1 MKVFEL
7 LEKFWEQVAEL
18 LAYVRYCAGQ
28 DVSTAVCRDFWLGTV
43 YTAVGIGLLVAIVI
57 GKKVLRERLELRRN
71 KTKLEARQR
80 QEEEAAK
87 RHAALSAAVA
97 PAADV
102 SRKELGASDSSD
114 ELLRTA
120 QRRRHDPLLSCLI
133 EVARLHDRS
142 MSPDSFL
149 AGLPLPE
156 GRLTPSVFRRA
167 AARAGLASR
176 VSKRPL
182 EKIYDELLPVILL
195 LEGNDACT
203 LLGWNQERTEARV
216 VFSEAGQ
223 GESTIAVERLA
234 ERYAGFCI
242 FVRPRFRFDQRTPE
256 LGRVVVRHWFW
267 GAFAENWGLYKD
279 VLLAALIINLAA
291 VALPLFTMNVY
302 DRVVPNRAV
311 ETLWALS
318 VGMVLLLLWD
328 FGLRMMRGYFVDLA
342 SKRIDISLST
352 LIMERV
358 LGMRMEVRPASV
370 GSFASNLRAFEAVRD
385 FIASATVTA
394 LIDVPFAVIFVG
406 VIVWLGWQ
414 IAIPVLVGIVLI
426 IGYAF
431 FAQVKMLALTESSY
445 RAAAQRNA
453 TLVESLTGLET
464 IKAQNAEGVM
474 QRKWEQSVA
483 FLARVNADLRL
494 LSNSV
499 VTSAQSAQQMVTI
512 AVIIIGVYL
521 IGENLLTLGGL
532 IACSMLSSRA
542 IAPLSQVA
550 ALMIQYENAV
560 LALTSLDEVMKQPV
574 ERPDDASFVRR
585 EHFQGAI
592 EFDKVSFTYPKE
604 ERQALREVSF
614 RIKPGEHVGVLGRVG
629 SGKSTINKLIMGLY
643 QPSEGTIKI
652 DGIDIRQ
659 LDPAELRRAIGYMPQ
674 EVTLFYGSLRDNISI
689 GTPYAEDAAILHAI
703 DTAGAGRFVANHP
716 RGVDMMIGERG
727 DSLSG
732 GQRQAVAIGRALLHE
747 PSILM
752 LDEPTNSMDYS
763 TEEALKQKL
772 RSYAVHHTMILV
784 THRNSMMDLVERLIV
799 IDDGRIL
806 IDGPKQQV
814 VDALKSGKVQQP

>member
-1 MKVFEL
+1 M
-7 LEKFWEQVAEL
+7 
-18 LAYVRYCAGQ
+18 
-28 DVSTAVCRDFWLGTV
+28 T
-43 YTAVGIGLLVAIVI
+43 
-57 GKKVLRERLELRRN
+57 N
-71 KTKLEARQR
+71 EASPPP
-80 QEEEAAK
+80 E
-87 RHAALSAAVA
+87 
-97 PAADV
+97 
-102 SRKELGASDSSD
+102 SSD
-114 ELLRTA
+114 ELLRAA

-133 EVARLHDRS
+133 EVARLHGRS
-142 MSPDSFL
+142 MPPDSFRS
-149 AGLPLPE
+149 GLPLPV

-182 EKIYDELLPVILL
+182 QKIYDELLPVILL
-195 LEGNDACT
+195 LKDNDACT
-203 LLGWNQERTEARV
+203 LLGWNEDRSEARV
-216 VFSEAGQ
+216 AFSESGQ
-223 GESTIAVERLA
+223 GESTISLERLA
-234 ERYAGFCI
+234 ERYEGFCI
-242 FVRPRFRFDQRTPE
+242 FARPRFRFDQRTPE
-256 LGRVVVRHWFW
+256 VGRVVVRHWFW

-279 VLLAALIINLAA
+279 VLLAALVINLAA

-318 VGMVLLLLWD
+318 VGLVLLLIWD

-352 LIMERV
+352 VIMERV

-370 GSFASNLRAFEAVRD
+370 GSFASNLRAFESVRD

-394 LIDVPFAVIFVG
+394 LIDVPFAIIFVL
-406 VIVWLGWQ
+406 VIGWLGWQ
-414 IAIPVLVGIVLI
+414 IAIPVLVGIFI
-426 IGYAF
+426 IIAYSF
-431 FAQVKMLALTESSY
+431 FIQVKMQALAESSY

-483 FLARVNADLRL
+483 FLARVSAELRL
-494 LSNSV
+494 LSNTV
-499 VTSAQSAQQMVTI
+499 VTSALTIQQLVTI
-512 AVIIIGVYL
+512 SVIIVGVYL

-532 IACSMLSSRA
+532 IACTMLSSRA

-550 ALMIQYENAV
+550 ALMIQYQNAK
-560 LALTSLDEVMKQPV
+560 LALTSLDQVMKQPV

-585 EHFQGAI
+585 ERFQGAI
-592 EFDKVSFTYPKE
+592 EFEKVSFTYPNE
-604 ERQALREVSF
+604 EREALREVSF

-643 QPSEGTIKI
+643 QPTEGTIKI
-652 DGIDIRQ
+652 DGVDIRQ
-659 LDPAELRRAIGYMPQ
+659 LDPAELRRAIGYVPQ
-674 EVTLFYGSLRDNISI
+674 EVTLFYGSLRDNIAI
-689 GTPYAEDAAILHAI
+689 GMPYAEDSTVLQAI

-747 PSILM
+747 PTILM
-752 LDEPTNSMDYS
+752 LDEPTSSMDFS
-763 TEEALKQKL
+763 TEEALKLKL
-772 RSYAVHHTMILV
+772 RVYAAHRTMMLV
-784 THRNSMMDLVERLIV
+784 THRNSMMDLVDRLIV
-799 IDDGRIL
+799 VEDGRIV

-814 VDALKSGKVQQP
+814 IEALKSGKVQQP

>member
-1 MKVFEL
+1 MAK
-7 LEKFWEQVAEL
+7 
-18 LAYVRYCAGQ
+18 
-28 DVSTAVCRDFWLGTV
+28 
-43 YTAVGIGLLVAIVI
+43 
-57 GKKVLRERLELRRN
+57 
-71 KTKLEARQR
+71 EASPPP
-80 QEEEAAK
+80 E
-87 RHAALSAAVA
+87 
-97 PAADV
+97 
-102 SRKELGASDSSD
+102 SSD
-114 ELLRTA
+114 ELLRAA

-133 EVARLHDRS
+133 EVARIHGRS
-142 MSPDSFL
+142 MPPDSFL
-149 AGLPLPE
+149 SGLPLPE

-182 EKIYDELLPVILL
+182 DKIYDELLPVILL
-195 LEGNDACT
+195 LKGNDACT
-203 LLGWNQERTEARV
+203 LLGWNKGRTEARV
-216 VFSEAGQ
+216 AFSESGQ
-223 GESTIAVERLA
+223 GESTISFERLA
-234 ERYAGFCI
+234 ERYEGFCI
-242 FVRPRFRFDQRTPE
+242 FARPRFRFDQRTPE
-256 LGRVVVRHWFW
+256 VGRVAVRHWFW

-279 VLLAALIINLAA
+279 VLLAALVINLAA

-318 VGMVLLLLWD
+318 VGLVLLLIWD

-352 LIMERV
+352 VIMERV

-370 GSFASNLRAFEAVRD
+370 GSFASNLRAFESVRD

-394 LIDVPFAVIFVG
+394 LIDVPFALIFVL
-406 VIVWLGWQ
+406 VIAWLGWQ
-414 IAIPVLVGIVLI
+414 IAIPVLVGII
-426 IGYAF
+426 IIITYSF
-431 FAQVKMLALTESSY
+431 MIQVKMQALAESSY

-483 FLARVNADLRL
+483 FLARVSADLRL
-494 LSNSV
+494 LSNTV
-499 VTSAQSAQQMVTI
+499 TTSALTIQQLVTI
-512 AVIIIGVYL
+512 SVIIVGVYL

-532 IACSMLSSRA
+532 IACTMLSSRA

-550 ALMIQYENAV
+550 ALMIQYQNAK
-560 LALTSLDEVMKQPV
+560 LALSSLDGVMQQPV

-585 EHFQGAI
+585 ERFEGAI
-592 EFDKVSFTYPKE
+592 EFEKVSFTYPNE

-614 RIKPGEHVGVLGRVG
+614 RIKPGEHVGILGRVG

-643 QPSEGTIKI
+643 QPTEGTIKI
-652 DGIDIRQ
+652 DGVDIRQ
-659 LDPAELRRAIGYMPQ
+659 LDPAELRRAIGYVPQ
-674 EVTLFYGSLRDNISI
+674 EVTLFYGSLRENIAI
-689 GTPYAEDAAILHAI
+689 GMPYAEDATILQAI
-703 DTAGAGRFVANHP
+703 DTAGAGRFVSNHP

-732 GQRQAVAIGRALLHE
+732 GQRQAVAVGRALLHE

-752 LDEPTNSMDYS
+752 FDEPTSSMDFS

-772 RSYAVHHTMILV
+772 RVYAAHRTMVLV
-784 THRNSMMDLVERLIV
+784 THRNSMMDLVDRLIV
-799 IDDGRIL
+799 VEDGRIV

-814 VDALKSGKVQQP
+814 IDALKSGKVQQP

>member
-1 MKVFEL
+1 M
-7 LEKFWEQVAEL
+7 
-18 LAYVRYCAGQ
+18 
-28 DVSTAVCRDFWLGTV
+28 T
-43 YTAVGIGLLVAIVI
+43 
-57 GKKVLRERLELRRN
+57 N
-71 KTKLEARQR
+71 EASPPP
-80 QEEEAAK
+80 E
-87 RHAALSAAVA
+87 
-97 PAADV
+97 
-102 SRKELGASDSSD
+102 SSD
-114 ELLRTA
+114 ELLRAA

-133 EVARLHDRS
+133 EVARLHGRS
-142 MSPDSFL
+142 MPPDSFL
-149 AGLPLPE
+149 SGLPFPE
-156 GRLTPSVFRRA
+156 GRLPPSVFRRA

-182 EKIYDELLPVILL
+182 QKIYDELLPVILL
-195 LEGNDACT
+195 LKDNDACT
-203 LLGWNQERTEARV
+203 LLGWNEDRSEARV
-216 VFSEAGQ
+216 AFSESGQ
-223 GESTIAVERLA
+223 GESTISLERLA
-234 ERYAGFCI
+234 ERYEGFCI
-242 FVRPRFRFDQRTPE
+242 FARPRFRFDQRTPE
-256 LGRVVVRHWFW
+256 VGRVVVRHWFW

-279 VLLAALIINLAA
+279 VLLAALVINLAA

-318 VGMVLLLLWD
+318 VGLVLLLIWD

-352 LIMERV
+352 VIMERV

-370 GSFASNLRAFEAVRD
+370 GSFASNLRAFESVRD

-394 LIDVPFAVIFVG
+394 LIDVPFAIIFVL
-406 VIVWLGWQ
+406 VIGWLGWQ
-414 IAIPVLVGIVLI
+414 IAIPVLVGIFI
-426 IGYAF
+426 IIAYSF
-431 FAQVKMLALTESSY
+431 FIQVKMQALAESSY

-483 FLARVNADLRL
+483 FLARVSAELRL
-494 LSNSV
+494 LSNTV
-499 VTSAQSAQQMVTI
+499 VTSALTIQQLVTI
-512 AVIIIGVYL
+512 SVIIVGVYL

-532 IACSMLSSRA
+532 IACTMLSSRA

-550 ALMIQYENAV
+550 ALMIQYQNAK
-560 LALTSLDEVMKQPV
+560 LALTSLDQVMKQPV

-585 EHFQGAI
+585 ERFQGAI
-592 EFDKVSFTYPKE
+592 EFEKVSFTYPNE
-604 ERQALREVSF
+604 EREALREVSF

-643 QPSEGTIKI
+643 QPTEGTIKI
-652 DGIDIRQ
+652 DGVDIRQ
-659 LDPAELRRAIGYMPQ
+659 LDPAELRRAIGYVPQ
-674 EVTLFYGSLRDNISI
+674 EVTLFYGSLRDNIAI
-689 GTPYAEDAAILHAI
+689 GMPYAEDSTVLQAI

-747 PSILM
+747 PTILM
-752 LDEPTNSMDYS
+752 LDEPTSSMDFS
-763 TEEALKQKL
+763 TEEALKLKL
-772 RSYAVHHTMILV
+772 RVYAAHRTMMLV
-784 THRNSMMDLVERLIV
+784 THRNSMMDLVDRLIV
-799 IDDGRIL
+799 VEDGRIV

-814 VDALKSGKVQQP
+814 IEALKSGKVQQP

>member
-1 MKVFEL
+1 MTNET
-7 LEKFWEQVAEL
+7 
-18 LAYVRYCAGQ
+18 
-28 DVSTAVCRDFWLGTV
+28 SPPP
-43 YTAVGIGLLVAIVI
+43 
-57 GKKVLRERLELRRN
+57 N
-71 KTKLEARQR
+71 
-80 QEEEAAK
+80 
-87 RHAALSAAVA
+87 
-97 PAADV
+97 
-102 SRKELGASDSSD
+102 SSD
-114 ELLRTA
+114 ELLRAA
-120 QRRRHDPLLSCLI
+120 QRGRHDPLLSCLI
-133 EVARLHDRS
+133 EVARLHGRS

-195 LEGNDACT
+195 LTGNDACT
-203 LLGWNQERTEARV
+203 LLGWNKERTEARV

-223 GESTIAVERLA
+223 GESTITLERLA
-234 ERYAGFCI
+234 ERYGGFCI
-242 FVRPRFRFDQRTPE
+242 FARPRFRFDQRTPVV
-256 LGRVVVRHWFW
+256 GRVVVRHWFW

-279 VLLAALIINLAA
+279 VLLAALVINLAA

-302 DRVVPNRAV
+302 DRVVPNKAV

-318 VGMVLLLLWD
+318 VGMTLLLLWD

-358 LGMRMEVRPASV
+358 LGMRMEVRPVSV
-370 GSFASNLRAFEAVRD
+370 GSFASNLRAFESVRD

-394 LIDVPFAVIFVG
+394 LIDVPFAVIFVL
-406 VIVWLGWQ
+406 VIAWLGWQ
-414 IAIPVLVGIVLI
+414 IAIPVLVGIALI

-453 TLVESLTGLET
+453 TLIESLTGLET

-499 VTSAQSAQQMVTI
+499 VTSALTIQQLVTI
-512 AVIIIGVYL
+512 SVIIIGVYL

-560 LALTSLDEVMKQPV
+560 LALTSLDQVMKQPV
-574 ERPDDASFVRR
+574 ERPDDATFVRR

-592 EFDKVSFTYPKE
+592 EFDKVSFTYPNE

-614 RIKPGEHVGVLGRVG
+614 RIKPGEHVGILGRVG

-643 QPSEGTIKI
+643 QASEGTIKI
-652 DGIDIRQ
+652 DGVDIRQ

-674 EVTLFYGSLRDNISI
+674 EVTLFYGSLRDNIAI
-689 GTPYAEDAAILHAI
+689 GTPYAEDAAILQAI
-703 DTAGAGRFVANHP
+703 DTAGARKFVANHP
-716 RGVDMMIGERG
+716 RGVDMRIGERG

-747 PSILM
+747 PTILM
-752 LDEPTNSMDYS
+752 LDEPTNSMDFS
-763 TEEALKQKL
+763 TEEALKQEL
-772 RSYAVHHTMILV
+772 RVYAAHHTMILV
-784 THRNSMMDLVERLIV
+784 THRNSMMELVDRMIV
-799 IDDGRIL
+799 IEDGRIL

-814 VDALKSGKVQQP
+814 IDALKSGKVQQP